1 MYQPTKGAVK
11 SYRDTVMEFG
21 GLNQRVRGNE
31 NEFFDMKNMS
41 SDCYPLLSPRR
52 RRMTAYY
59 TANEITAI
67 CNKEAFVW
75 TEIDGDTHRF
85 YINGREIE
93 AMSSSDIVSKRRLVG
108 MGAYVVMF
116 PDGKYINLLDY
127 DDCGELGAKFSSGLL
142 GEVENGTKQRVI
154 LTPCMADGS
163 EIKNKTTSTEAP
175 KSPENGAVWI
185 DTGGEK
191 TVYKKWDAAT
201 SQWVQMSTTYVKI
214 TRSWIGQ
221 NFKKWDAVSIRGL
234 LDPKLYN
241 SGNYDG
247 PASDRLKAQ
256 VEALN
261 TDGTILYDVCSD
273 ELKKFNYIV
282 IAGIIDEQ
290 CYITK
295 SPATETEKEKRHEV
309 TVERKVPDMDFVVEC
324 DNRLWGCK
332 YGLVDGKV
340 VNEIYACRQGDFKNW
355 YAYLGISTDSYAVS
369 LGSEGHFT
377 GAAVFNKCPVFFK
390 QGCIHQV
397 YGSMPS
403 SYQLLTTNCEGVE
416 KGQGD
421 SLCLCNNALFYKG
434 PTGFFAYTGSLPQ
447 KISRNLEMKRWE
459 KVIGEGVGD
468 KVYFACG
475 DSEGEKAIYVYDTV
489 YGLWHKEDSRN
500 VQRFSRDGHLLYMLI
515 KEDGKSRIESVT
527 GEVDIT
533 ITENDNEF
541 PIAEEDF
548 EWYAESTDIGYSDT
562 NFKYVQKITVR
573 AKLSEGSE
581 VAVYLSCDGGDF
593 RRVGYEMYR
602 EGVHTNEIAFTPER
616 CEVYRYRIAGKGDV
630 KIISVSKT
638 VIQGSEK
645 A

>member
-31 NEFFDMKNMS
+31 NEFFDMRNMS
-41 SDCYPLLSPRR
+41 SDCYPLLSPRK

-59 TANEITAI
+59 TTNKITAM

-75 TEIDGDTHRF
+75 TEIDGATHRF
-85 YINGREIE
+85 YVNGREIE
-93 AMSSSDIVSKRRLVG
+93 AMSSSDIESKRQLVG

-116 PDGKYINLLDY
+116 PDGKYVNLLDDEGY
-127 DDCGELGAKFSSGLL
+127 KDCGELGAKFSSGEL
-142 GEVENGTKQRVI
+142 GDDGTGTIQRVI

-163 EIKNKTTSTEAP
+163 EISAKTTGTAAP
-175 KSPENGAVWI
+175 SSPDNGDVWLDNSGDKS
-185 DTGGEK
+185 
-191 TVYKKWDAAT
+191 VYKKWDAAT
-201 SQWVQMSTTYVKI
+201 SQWVQMGTTYVKI

-221 NFKKWDAVSIRGL
+221 KFKKWDAVSLKGL
-234 LDPKLYN
+234 SKPMFL
-241 SGNYDG
+241 SGDSFVDVD
-247 PASDRLKAQ
+247 SDRLKAQ
-256 VEALN
+256 VETLN
-261 TDGTILYDVCSD
+261 TDGTILYDVSLD
-273 ELKKFNYIV
+273 ADRKLNHIV
-282 IAGIIDEQ
+282 VAGIIDKK
-290 CYITK
+290 CYIV
-295 SPATETEKEKRHEV
+295 EGEV

-390 QGCIHQV
+390 QGCIHQI

-416 KGQGD
+416 KDQGD
-421 SLCLCNNALFYKG
+421 SVCLCNNVLFYKG

-447 KISRNLEMKRWE
+447 KISRNLEMKRWG

-489 YGLWHKEDSRN
+489 YGLWHKEDERN
-500 VQRFSRDGHLLYMLI
+500 VTAFSRDGHILYMLI
-515 KEDGKSRIESVT
+515 REDGKSRIESVT
-527 GEVDIT
+527 GEVDVA
-533 ITENDNEF
+533 ITENDNTF
-541 PIAEEDF
+541 PITEEDF

-562 NFKYVQKITVR
+562 NLKYVQKITVR

>member
-41 SDCYPLLSPRR
+41 SDSYPLLSPRK

-59 TANEITAI
+59 TPNKITAM

-75 TEIDGDTHRF
+75 TEIGGDTHRF
-85 YINGREIE
+85 YVNGREIE
-93 AMSSSDIVSKRRLVG
+93 AMRSSDIESKRQLVG
-108 MGAYVVMF
+108 MGSYVVLF
-116 PDGKYINLLDY
+116 PDGKYVNLLDDEGY
-127 DDCGELGAKFSSGLL
+127 KDCGTLGQKNTSRPLGAD
-142 GEVENGTKQRVI
+142 ENGVIQHLI
-154 LTPCMADGS
+154 LTPSTIDGKS
-163 EIKNKTTSTEAP
+163 ISANTIGTVAPSSPDNGEIWVDNS
-175 KSPENGAVWI
+175 
-185 DTGGEK
+185 GEK

-201 SQWVQMSTTYVKI
+201 SQWVQMSTTYIKI
-214 TRSWIGQ
+214 PRSGIGQ
-221 NFKKWDAVSIRGL
+221 GLKKWDAVSIKGML
-234 LDPKLYN
+234 SPVLKN
-241 SGNYDG
+241 DG
-247 PASDRLKAQ
+247 AFDVKATDRQIEQ

-261 TDGTILYDVCSD
+261 TDGAVVYYADASH
-273 ELKKFNYIV
+273 IV
-282 IAGIIDEQ
+282 IAGVLDKQ
-290 CYITK
+290 CCIA
-295 SPATETEKEKRHEV
+295 SGEV
-309 TVERKVPDMDFVVEC
+309 IVERKVPDMDFVVEC

-390 QGCIHQV
+390 QGCIHQI

-416 KGQGD
+416 KDQGD
-421 SLCLCNNALFYKG
+421 SVCLCNNVLFYKG

-447 KISRNLEMKRWE
+447 KISRNLEMKRWG

-489 YGLWHKEDSRN
+489 YGLWHKEDERN
-500 VQRFSRDGHLLYMLI
+500 VTAFSRDGHILYMLI
-515 KEDGKSRIESVT
+515 REDGKSRIESVT
-527 GEVDIT
+527 SEVDVA
-533 ITENDNEF
+533 ITENDNTF
-541 PIAEEDF
+541 PITEEDF

-581 VAVYLSCDGGDF
+581 V
-593 RRVGYEMYR
+593 
-602 EGVHTNEIAFTPER
+602 GV
-616 CEVYRYRIAGKGDV
+616 
-630 KIISVSKT
+630 
-638 VIQGSEK
+638 
-645 A
+645 

>member
-31 NEFFDMKNMS
+31 NEFFDMRNMS
-41 SDCYPLLSPRR
+41 SDCYPLLSPRK

-59 TANEITAI
+59 TTNRITAL
-67 CNKEAFVW
+67 CNKEAFIW

-93 AMSSSDIVSKRRLVG
+93 YMSSSDIESKRQLVG

-127 DDCGELGAKFSSGLL
+127 DDCGTLGQKNTSRPLGADADGVIQHL
-142 GEVENGTKQRVI
+142 I
-154 LTPCMADGS
+154 LTPSTIDGKNIS
-163 EIKNKTTSTEAP
+163 AKTIGTVAPSSPDNGEIWVDNS
-175 KSPENGAVWI
+175 
-185 DTGGEK
+185 GEK

-201 SQWVQMSTTYVKI
+201 SQWVQMSTTYIKI
-214 TRSWIGQ
+214 TRSEISKGI
-221 NFKKWDAVSIRGL
+221 NKWDTVSIRGL
-234 LDPKLYN
+234 LSPVLKN
-241 SGNYDG
+241 NGTFDG
-247 PASDRLKAQ
+247 EVSDRQAEQ
-256 VEALN
+256 VAVLNN
-261 TDGTILYDVCSD
+261 TDGAIVYNVAG
-273 ELKKFNYIV
+273 EEKKNNFIV
-282 IAGIIDEQ
+282 VAGILDKQ
-290 CYITK
+290 CYIA
-295 SPATETEKEKRHEV
+295 SGEV

-324 DNRLWGCK
+324 NNRLWGCK
-332 YGLVDGKV
+332 YGDVDGKV

-390 QGCIHQV
+390 QGCIHQI

-421 SLCLCNNALFYKG
+421 SVCLCNNALFYKG

-447 KISRNLEMKRWE
+447 KISRNLAVKRWG

-475 DSEGEKAIYVYDTV
+475 DIEGEKTIYVYDTV
-489 YGLWHKEDSRN
+489 YGLWHKEDERN
-500 VQRFSRDGHLLYMLI
+500 VTAFSRDGHILYMLVR
-515 KEDGKSRIESVT
+515 EDGKNRIESVSD
-527 GEVDIT
+527 EVDISMIEGNT
-533 ITENDNEF
+533 EF
-541 PIAEEDF
+541 PLVEEDF

-562 NFKYVQKITVR
+562 NLKYVQKITVR

-581 VAVYLSCDGGDF
+581 VAVYLSCDGSDF
-593 RRVGYEMYR
+593 RRVGCEMYQ